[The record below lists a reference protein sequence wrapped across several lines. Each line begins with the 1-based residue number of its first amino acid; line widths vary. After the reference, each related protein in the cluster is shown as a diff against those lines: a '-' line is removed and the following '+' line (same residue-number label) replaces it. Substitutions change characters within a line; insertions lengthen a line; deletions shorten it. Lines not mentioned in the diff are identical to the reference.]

1 VSTDQVV
8 AEEQALAPAPR
19 SEEPTTSRERRR
31 AHDRSA
37 KIRLYE
43 LGVTVPVLAYLVW
56 QVFSDPQPFTEW
68 QLYVWMAAVTVAE
81 FLPVPTNVSMAFS
94 LSFPLELSAAM
105 LFPTPAAAAIAF
117 VGSSEPRELRGEVPP
132 LKSLFARSQIALCVI
147 AESLIFTHL
156 VGPNHSAEFTH
167 VLAGIPAW
175 KLILPTFLAAIVGY
189 SLNTFFVAAYHHFQT
204 GKGLL
209 SIIGEMHRGIFG
221 EFLASYMALALFAVL
236 VATSVQSLGIFAIL
250 VFAAPLA
257 FARQMF
263 HRTHSLQEATTELA
277 EKQAEN
283 EYQALHDSLTGMPNR
298 MLFQQRLVE
307 AITEGRRTGET
318 LAVMLIDLDH
328 FKEINDTLGH
338 HFGDLLL
345 QEIGPRL
352 SSVLRENDLMA
363 RLGGD
368 EFGIVLPEL
377 PSDDVAMRIADR
389 LLEELETP
397 VSVEGLALDVSGSV
411 GIALFPS
418 QANDAEALLRRA
430 DVAMYSAKENGGGY
444 ELYAD
449 DMDRHNPARLT
460 LIGQVRP
467 ALEAGEFSLF
477 YQPKVR
483 LSDGRAAGAEGLIRW
498 EHPSLGLLSP
508 DEFIPLVEK
517 TVLLRPLTHYVI
529 ERVLEQWRG
538 WADMGIRIPIA
549 VNVSPRSLLDQD
561 LPEQVREDLRRW
573 DVPPAFLRL
582 ELTESFMVG
591 DSGRSSQVL
600 DALADVGVGLSIDDF
615 GTGYSSLSH
624 LKRLPIEE
632 IKIDRSFVM
641 QMHVDANDFMIVRA
655 TVDLGRNLGLR
666 VVAEGVEDLATFDR
680 LAEFG
685 CDEAQGYYI
694 SRPLSA
700 VEFTRWLSVRNLE
713 AEGTQADGRRAADR
727 RDDPGRERLR
737 VV

>member
-1 VSTDQVV
+1 VPTEGSVSPD
-8 AEEQALAPAPR
+8 EALDETAPAPAAPSR
-19 SEEPTTSRERRR
+19 RERRG
-31 AHDRSA
+31 AHDRRRA
-37 KIRLYE
+37 IRLYE
-43 LGVTVPVLAYLVW
+43 LVVTVPVMVYLVW
-56 QVFSDPQPFTEW
+56 SVFSDPQPFAEW
-68 QLYVWMAAVTVAE
+68 QLYVWAAAVAIAE
-81 FLPVPTNVSMAFS
+81 LLPVPTNVSMQFS

-105 LFPTPAAAAIAF
+105 LFPTPVAAAIAF
-117 VGSSEPRELRGEVPP
+117 FGSADPREFRGEVPP
-132 LKSLFARSQIALCVI
+132 LKALFVRSQIALCVI
-147 AESLIFTHL
+147 AESVIFTAL
-156 VGPNHSAEFTH
+156 VHPHHAAPFKD
-167 VLAGIPAW
+167 VLAGIEAW
-175 KLILPTFLAAIVGY
+175 KLIVPTFLAAMVGY
-189 SLNTFFVAAYHHFQT
+189 SLNTFLVAAYYHFQSAR
-204 GKGLL
+204 GLF
-209 SIIGEMHRGIFG
+209 SIVREMHRGVFG
-221 EFLASYMALALFAVL
+221 EFVASYMALALFAVL
-236 VATSVQSLGIFAIL
+236 VATSVESLGIFAIL

-263 HRTHSLQEATTELA
+263 QRTHSLQEATTELA

-307 AITEGRRTGET
+307 SIAEGRRSGERI
-318 LAVMLIDLDH
+318 AVMLIDLDH

-352 SSVLRENDLMA
+352 SSVLRDNDLMA

-377 PSDDVAMRIADR
+377 PSEDVAMRIADR

-397 VSVEGLALDVSGSV
+397 VSVEGLALDVSGSI
-411 GIALFPS
+411 GIALFPT
-418 QANDAEALLRRA
+418 QAQDAEALMRRA
-430 DVAMYSAKENGGGY
+430 DVAMYAAKENGGGY

-467 ALEAGEFSLF
+467 ALEGGEFVLY

-483 LSDGRAAGAEGLIRW
+483 LSDGRAAGAEALIRW
-498 EHPSLGLLSP
+498 DHPSLGLLAP
-508 DEFIPLVEK
+508 DEFVPLVEK

-529 ERVLEQWRG
+529 ETVLKQWRE

-549 VNVSPRSLLDQD
+549 INVSPRSLLDQE
-561 LPEQVREDLRRW
+561 LPEQVEGQLRRW
-573 DVPPAFLRL
+573 DVPPAFLRM
-582 ELTESFMVG
+582 ELTESFLMG
-591 DSGRSSQVL
+591 DSVRTSQVL
-600 DALADVGVGLSIDDF
+600 DALSDVGVGLSIDDF
-615 GTGYSSLSH
+615 GTGYSSLSY

-632 IKIDRSFVM
+632 IKIDRTFVM

-685 CDEAQGYYI
+685 CDEAQGFYI

-713 AEGTQADGRRAADR
+713 IEASKADGRHAEDR
-727 RDDPGRERLR
+727 PDDPGRERLR

>member
-1 VSTDQVV
+1 VSEV
-8 AEEQALAPAPR
+8 AELELDTRALR
-19 SEEPTTSRERRR
+19 GQRIGRR
-31 AHDRSA
+31 AHQIRRTHDRRPV
-37 KIRLYE
+37 IRFYE
-43 LGVTVPVLAYLVW
+43 LLVSVPVVAYLIWSVW
-56 QVFSDPQPFTEW
+56 TDPQMFTDW
-68 QLYVWMAAVTVAE
+68 YVFAWAAAVMVAE
-81 FLPVPTNVSMAFS
+81 LLPVPTNVSMGFS

-105 LFPTPAAAAIAF
+105 LFPTPTAAAIAF
-117 VGSSEPRELRGEVPP
+117 LGSADAREFRGEIPP
-132 LKSLFARSQIALCVI
+132 LKAVFVRSQIALCVI
-147 AESLIFTHL
+147 AESAIFNHTVTRNVHAAL
-156 VGPNHSAEFTH
+156 GDVLQGP
-167 VLAGIPAW
+167 PW
-175 KLILPTFLAAIVGY
+175 KLILPTLLAAIVGY
-189 SLNTFFVAAYHHFQT
+189 ALNTFLVATYHHFQYDT
-204 GKGLL
+204 PILATIRK
-209 SIIGEMHRGIFG
+209 MHEGVFG
-221 EFLASYMALALFAVL
+221 EFVLSYMALALFAVL
-236 VATSVQSLGIFAIL
+236 VATSVHNLGVFAIL

-263 HRTHSLQEATTELA
+263 QRTHSLQEATNELA

-298 MLFQQRLVE
+298 MLFQLRLADAIE
-307 AITEGRRTGET
+307 ASRRVDGK

-352 SSVLRENDLMA
+352 SSVLRDNDLMA

-377 PSDDVAMRIADR
+377 PSEDVAMRIADR
-389 LLEELETP
+389 LLEELEIP

-430 DVAMYSAKENGGGY
+430 DVAMYAAKENGGGY
-444 ELYAD
+444 ELYED

-467 ALEAGEFSLF
+467 ALETGEFVLYF
-477 YQPKVR
+477 QPKVR
-483 LSDGRAAGAEGLIRW
+483 LADGRAAGAEALIRW
-498 EHPSLGLLSP
+498 EHPSLGLVPP

-529 ERVLEQWRG
+529 ETVLKQWRE
-538 WADMGIRIPIA
+538 WADMGIRIPISI
-549 VNVSPRSLLDQD
+549 NVSPRSLLDQE
-561 LPEQVREDLRRW
+561 LPEQVADQLRQW
-573 DVPPAFLRL
+573 DVPPAFLRM
-582 ELTESFMVG
+582 ELTESFLMG
-591 DSGRSSQVL
+591 DSGRSTQVL
-600 DALADVGVGLSIDDF
+600 DALSDVGVGLSIDDF
-615 GTGYSSLSH
+615 GTGYSSLSY

-632 IKIDRSFVM
+632 IKVDRSFVM

-713 AEGTQADGRRAADR
+713 LDTVRADGRRESDQRDQAGQDR
-727 RDDPGRERLR
+727 LHA
-737 VV
+737 V

>member
-1 VSTDQVV
+1 VSEV
-8 AEEQALAPAPR
+8 AELEVDTSALRGQRIGRRAHQI
-19 SEEPTTSRERRR
+19 RR
-31 AHDRSA
+31 AHDRRPV
-37 KIRLYE
+37 IRFYE
-43 LGVTVPVLAYLVW
+43 LLVSVPVVAYLIWSVW
-56 QVFSDPQPFTEW
+56 TDPQMFTEW
-68 QLYVWMAAVTVAE
+68 YVFAWAAAVMVAE
-81 FLPVPTNVSMAFS
+81 LLPVPTNVSMGFS
-94 LSFPLELSAAM
+94 LSFPLELSAAL
-105 LFPTPAAAAIAF
+105 LFPTPTAAAIAF
-117 VGSSEPRELRGEVPP
+117 IGSADAREFRGEVPP
-132 LKSLFARSQIALCVI
+132 LKAVFVRSQIALCVI
-147 AESLIFTHL
+147 AESAIFNHTVSRNLHAAL
-156 VGPNHSAEFTH
+156 GDVLQGP
-167 VLAGIPAW
+167 PW
-175 KLILPTFLAAIVGY
+175 KLILPTLLAAIVGY
-189 SLNTFFVAAYHHFQT
+189 TLNTFLVATYHHFQYDT
-204 GKGLL
+204 PILATIRK
-209 SIIGEMHRGIFG
+209 MHEGVFG
-221 EFLASYMALALFAVL
+221 EFVLSYMALALFAVL
-236 VATSVQSLGIFAIL
+236 VATSVHNLGVFAIL

-263 HRTHSLQEATTELA
+263 QRTHSLQEATNELA

-298 MLFQQRLVE
+298 MLFQLRLADAIE
-307 AITEGRRTGET
+307 ASRRVDGK

-377 PSDDVAMRIADR
+377 PSEDVAMRIADR
-389 LLEELETP
+389 LLEELEIP

-430 DVAMYSAKENGGGY
+430 DVAMYAAKENGGGY
-444 ELYAD
+444 ELYED

-467 ALEAGEFSLF
+467 ALETGEFVLYF
-477 YQPKVR
+477 QPKVR
-483 LSDGRAAGAEGLIRW
+483 LSDGRAAGAEALIRW
-498 EHPSLGLLSP
+498 EHPSLGLVPP

-529 ERVLEQWRG
+529 ETVLKQWRE
-538 WADMGIRIPIA
+538 WADMGIRIPISI
-549 VNVSPRSLLDQD
+549 NVSPRSLLDQE
-561 LPEQVREDLRRW
+561 LPEQVADQLRQW
-573 DVPPAFLRL
+573 DVPPAFLRM
-582 ELTESFMVG
+582 ELTESFLMG
-591 DSGRSSQVL
+591 DSGRSTQVL
-600 DALADVGVGLSIDDF
+600 DALSDVGVGLSIDDF
-615 GTGYSSLSH
+615 GTGYSSLSY

-632 IKIDRSFVM
+632 IKVDRSFVM

-713 AEGTQADGRRAADR
+713 LDTVRPDDR
-727 RDDPGRERLR
+727 RERDQREQPGQDRLHA
-737 VV
+737 V